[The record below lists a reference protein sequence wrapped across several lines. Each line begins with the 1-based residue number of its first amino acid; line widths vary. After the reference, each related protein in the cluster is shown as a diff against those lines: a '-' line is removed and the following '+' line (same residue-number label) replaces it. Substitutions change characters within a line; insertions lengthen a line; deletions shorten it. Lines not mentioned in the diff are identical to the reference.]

1 MSAFVPPNWF
11 MGLLIYGFY
20 IIFPLLVGLI
30 VLGFCYFKFG
40 TDKAM
45 IVGGVV
51 LVVCILLAG
60 SGVLWWAN
68 MEVPSVHSEIVT
80 VDDWQAKP
88 NLPVNDNGMMVIDS
102 ADDLILVTADGG
114 SYLNDEN
121 FLFQKFNTRD
131 VLNKAKPGT
140 VLNITSYG
148 WREPFNNGFPN
159 ILSVEVVDGSHAKN
173 VSANSYFG
181 TKVVWWVM
189 NWKE

>member
-102 ADDLILVTADGG
+102 ADDLILVTTDGG

-181 TKVVWWVM
+181 TKVV
-189 NWKE
+189 